1 MAAARSPMAN
11 EEQERAELQQ
21 ESDGAPCSGTWRKGE
36 ISMNTKQ
43 MIIVVTGVL
52 LVSACGRKPL
62 EVATP
67 AVAAADSIYIGGDIV
82 TVNEAQPSVEA
93 LAVKDGRILAVGAR
107 DEIEAAHK
115 GESTQVVDL
124 AGKTLLPGFIDPHSH
139 FIDSLSMA
147 YRVNVSAP
155 PAGPANN
162 ADEIV
167 AELQKSTLARNV
179 KPGELIIGYGYDENL
194 MPGGRLLNRDLLDQ
208 AFPENPVVVIH
219 VSMHGAVLNSP
230 GFEMYGYRDGMPTPE
245 GGVILR
251 KPGTTQ
257 LDGLVM
263 ETGYLQVAE
272 HLPSPTQET
281 ELAAAKAGQTIYASA
296 GITTAQEG
304 ATHAPQLAQL
314 QRLAAGGALFIDVVT
329 YPFITSIDEVLAKNP
344 PSSFGSYRNRLKLGG
359 CKITGDGS
367 PQGRTAFFTTPYVR
381 GGPAGEKNWLGKPT
395 FPQDFVNASV
405 KKCYNAGLQL
415 LFHANGDA
423 AIDSLLTAHELAA
436 AGSLDKDRRT
446 TVIHAQF
453 IRKDQLARFAQY
465 KIIPSFFTDHTFFF
479 ADTHVQNRGKEQAYF
494 ISPMR
499 SAYAA
504 GLKPT
509 NHTDYAVAPIDQLL
523 TMWTAVN
530 RISRNGE
537 VIGPAERATPLQ
549 ALQAIT
555 INAAYE
561 YGEEGSKGSLE
572 PGKLADL
579 VILDKNPLKV
589 EPMTI
594 KDIKVVETIKDGAT
608 IYKAQ

>member
-1 MAAARSPMAN
+1 MAN
-11 EEQERAELQQ
+11 EEQERAELQR
-21 ESDGAPCSGTWRKGE
+21 ESVGAPCSATQRKGE
-36 ISMNTKQ
+36 ISMNTKLTT
-43 MIIVVTGVL
+43 IVVAGVL
-52 LVSACGRKPL
+52 LVSACGKKPV

-93 LAVKDGRILAVGAR
+93 LAVKDGRILAVGTR
-107 DEIEAAHK
+107 GEIEAAHK
-115 GESTQVVDL
+115 GESTKVVDL

-155 PAGPANN
+155 PAGPAKS

-167 AELQKSTLARNV
+167 AELRKSAQARNV

-194 MPGGRLLNRDLLDQ
+194 MRGGRLLNRDLLDK
-208 AFPENPVVVIH
+208 AFPANPVIVIH

-230 GFEMYGYRDGMPTPE
+230 GFELYGYKDGMPTPA

-251 KPGTTQ
+251 KPGTTK

-281 ELAAAKAGQTIYASA
+281 ELAAARAGQMIYASA

-314 QRLAAGGALFIDVVT
+314 QRLAAAGALFIDVVT
-329 YPFITSIDEVLAKNP
+329 YPFITGIDEVLAKNP
-344 PSSFGSYRNRLKLGG
+344 PSSFGTYGNHLKLGG

-367 PQGRTAFFTTPYVR
+367 PQGRTAFFTTPYLR
-381 GGPAGEKNWLGKPT
+381 GGPAGERDWVGKPT
-395 FPQDFVNASV
+395 FPQEFVNASV
-405 KKCYNAGLQL
+405 KKCYDAGLQL

-479 ADTHVQNRGKEQAYF
+479 ADTHVQNRGKEQTYF
-494 ISPMR
+494 ISPMH

-523 TMWTAVN
+523 TIWTAVN

-537 VIGPAERATPLQ
+537 VIGPDERATPLQ

-561 YGEEGSKGSLE
+561 YGEEDSKGSLE
-572 PGKLADL
+572 PGKIADL

-594 KDIKVVETIKDGAT
+594 KDITVVETIKDGAT
-608 IYKAQ
+608 IYKAR